1 MLTTT
6 NYIISQDQLE
16 RAQLSAPNF
25 NNYESAKVTLND
37 PIGSF
42 FYDAWTVKPEYRGT
56 VWEEILASLPE
67 HGEARI
73 IKLKEGECYTIH
85 ADIDDRWHLNILG
98 ENSYLVDLMSK
109 TLYPTL
115 PHTSWMIMNAG
126 VLHSAVN
133 FGNIDR
139 YQLVVRNLLNRNV
152 IANPTNII
160 ISGAV
165 KHRYAF
171 DQIVSPWLNYANK
184 DGKIT
189 DFKFVEGVVS
199 FTIDTLFLDEILTL
213 DKIFLN
219 QVGVSLVQQ

>member
-1 MLTTT
+1 MLTNTE
-6 NYIISQDQLE
+6 YQISQTQLG
-16 RAQLSAPNF
+16 RAQQSIPNF
-25 NNYESAKVTLND
+25 VEQTKLSLNTPSGD
-37 PIGSF
+37 F
-42 FYDAWTVKPEYRGT
+42 FYDPWIIKTEYKNT
-56 VWEEILASLPE
+56 VWEEILSTLPN
-67 HGEARI
+67 HGEARL
-73 IKLKEGECYTIH
+73 IKLTEGACYTVH
-85 ADIDDRWHLNILG
+85 ADIDDRWHITILG
-98 ENSYLVDLMSK
+98 ENSYLVDLNTK
-109 TLYPTL
+109 ELYPTL

-133 FGNIDR
+133 FGNTDR
-139 YQLVVRNLLNRNV
+139 YQLVVRNLLNRTE

-189 DFKFVEGVVS
+189 NFKFEEGVVS
-199 FTIDTLFLDEILTL
+199 FTIDSIFLDEILTL